1 MTAMTVRFEPDDEAW
16 VFTSGDLGPG
26 APVAV
31 VIDGLRWVVSNLA
44 CASPWQVEVDADP
57 SLWALDAVASLLGQ
71 SAADIL
77 AGGTDQAPQDITLD
91 LGSAGRRAAMGMLAL
106 AASQPAPATLRPLD
120 VAALAHR
127 AGLDSLRAPLPGAD
141 RLADDAVEAWDLL
154 PAAMHEALAGDAPPG
169 RGACWGIARVGLANA
184 GSFIYRVKGELL
196 PHVDVDATFDELVRN
211 LGPEVMAGAA
221 EASPSLGYLGAA
233 RSLLA
238 LVVDTE
244 IRGVVGVVASHD
256 PDSAQVSV
264 ALTSRALALGSHAE
278 RLFVRVIGEE
288 QAGVI
293 GFVSLEPDPA
303 SGSARL
309 IARLDVPDGVSPA
322 RVELVRDQRQPVVD
336 LATAQRLNRTYEL
349 LEGQRVLSQSGS
361 YVGDI
366 RLTTRAWR
374 EAIAAAMTRG
384 PLADLDDGF
393 EPDVFPLP
401 SDGLMAM
408 LGEVAEEIIAGL
420 EAIEHPAERAA
431 MAHNTAMLAS
441 WAVMPWVQEL
451 AGDVSMI
458 EAGAGDELS
467 DRPVVR
473 FVLAAKRAEAAYDAA
488 AKPVK
493 AAAARDYVANH
504 GGGAS

>member
-1 MTAMTVRFEPDDEAW
+1 MAVMTVRFEPDDEAW

-31 VIDGLRWVVSNLA
+31 VIGGLRWLVSNLA

-57 SLWALDAVASLLGQ
+57 SPWALEAVASLLGQ

-77 AGGTDQAPQDITLD
+77 AGGADQATQDITLD
-91 LGSAGRRAAMGMLAL
+91 LVSAGRRAAMGMLAV
-106 AASQPAPATLRPLD
+106 AVSQPASAALRPLD
-120 VAALAHR
+120 VAAMAHR
-127 AGLDSLRAPLPGAD
+127 AGIDSLRAPLPDAA
-141 RLADDAVEAWDLL
+141 RLAADAVEAWDLL
-154 PAAMHEALAGDAPPG
+154 PAALHEALAGDDPPN
-169 RGACWGIARVGLANA
+169 RGIGWGIARAGLVDA
-184 GSFIYRVKGELL
+184 GRFIHRATGELL

-211 LGPEVMAGAA
+211 LGPELMAGAA
-221 EASPSLGYLGAA
+221 EVPPTSGYLGVP

-238 LVVDTE
+238 LVVDTS
-244 IRGVVGVVASHD
+244 IRGVSGRVASYD
-256 PDSAQVSV
+256 PDAAQVSV
-264 ALTSRALALGSHAE
+264 AVTTRTLALYSHAE

-288 QAGVI
+288 QSGVI
-293 GFVSLEPDPA
+293 GCVALESDPTPGSVS
-303 SGSARL
+303 L
-309 IARLDVPDGVSPA
+309 IARLDVPDGLSPA
-322 RVELVRDQRQPVVD
+322 RVELVRDEGQPEVD
-336 LATAQRLNRTYEL
+336 LTTARSLNRTYEL
-349 LEGQRVLSQSGS
+349 LEGQRVMSQSAA

-366 RLTTRAWR
+366 RMTMRGWR
-374 EAIAAAMTRG
+374 EAIAAAMARG
-384 PLADLDDGF
+384 PLADLAAGF
-393 EPDVFPLP
+393 ELDVFPLP
-401 SDGLMAM
+401 SDGVMAM

-431 MAHNTAMLAS
+431 MAHNTAMVAS

-458 EAGAGDELS
+458 EARAGDELS